1 MSQNSKECTGIGIA
15 HSFRQTKT
23 SLLVYTAR
31 ECFPSRVDSRKMRPR
46 FRCKLDEML
55 RCAEAPM
62 DGRSSL
68 SMCVNTLYVT
78 GETFYH
84 LVEHAYS
91 PVKRTNTDTLIVTMY
106 TP

>member
-1 MSQNSKECTGIGIA
+1 MSQNSKDCTGIGIA

-23 SLLVYTAR
+23 SLLEYTAR
-31 ECFPSRVDSRKMRPR
+31 ECFPSRVDARKMRPR

-55 RCAEAPM
+55 YA
-62 DGRSSL
+62 
-68 SMCVNTLYVT
+68 T

-84 LVEHAYS
+84 LVEHMDS
-91 PVKRTNTDTLIVTMY
+91 PVERTNTDTLIVTMN